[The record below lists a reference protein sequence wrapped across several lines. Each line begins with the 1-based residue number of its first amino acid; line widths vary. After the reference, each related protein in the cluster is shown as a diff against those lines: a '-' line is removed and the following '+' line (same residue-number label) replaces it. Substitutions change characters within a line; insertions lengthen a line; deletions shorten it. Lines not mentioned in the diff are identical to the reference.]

1 MWPVSGEYLQAI
13 LTPHRVTL
21 RADVSKAGK
30 RLFSD
35 LPVTGGQIVVD
46 AADRTISRRQ
56 CTLEIAPRLRTGTYT
71 DVPALPLTPADPLAH
86 YGQEVSV
93 RHGLIYPNGVTEWV
107 PVGVFRIDDVDGSLI
122 DDGPVTVRGSSREA
136 DLEDDRFGNPLTV
149 RNASAVQA
157 ITELIRHTLP
167 DAEVVPATSRDRRV
181 PRTIFERDRWD
192 AIKTLAAGIGA
203 VVFVDAAGRFV
214 IRDAPTL
221 NTPPV
226 WDVTA
231 GKNMVGANLSS
242 SRDQVYN
249 RCVTRGEN
257 PSSGEEPVTGE
268 ARDTNPTSPTYWA
281 PASQGG
287 YGRVTKFQMIPTI
300 TTQRQADNAAAAD
313 LARSTGAAQ
322 SVNLSS
328 IPNPALEGLDVI
340 DIRTDP
346 GDVNSI
352 RRHIIDRYVM
362 DLAPGGR
369 FEIETRD
376 LGQAV
381 ASW

>member
-1 MWPVSGEYLQAI
+1 
-13 LTPHRVTL
+13 
-21 RADVSKAGK
+21 D
-30 RLFSD
+30 
-35 LPVTGGQIVVD
+35 
-46 AADRTISRRQ
+46 
-56 CTLEIAPRLRTGTYT
+56 
-71 DVPALPLTPADPLAH
+71 
-86 YGQEVSV
+86 
-93 RHGLIYPNGVTEWV
+93 
-107 PVGVFRIDDVDGSLI
+107 
-122 DDGPVTVRGSSREA
+122 
-136 DLEDDRFGNPLTV
+136 
-149 RNASAVQA
+149 
-157 ITELIRHTLP
+157 
-167 DAEVVPATSRDRRV
+167 
-181 PRTIFERDRWD
+181 
-192 AIKTLAAGIGA
+192 
-203 VVFVDAAGRFV
+203 
-214 IRDAPTL
+214 
-221 NTPPV
+221 
-226 WDVTA
+226 
-231 GKNMVGANLSS
+231 KNMVGANLSS

-287 YGRVTKFQMIPTI
+287 YGRVTKFQMITTL

-322 SVNLSS
+322 SVNLTS

-381 ASW
+381 A